1 MHFLYFSFDIP
12 VLESLSR
19 IDWTM
24 RDGPHPI
31 HPRRMPLN
39 HTVPVNG
46 QSFHQQ
52 IILDIHYNLSIKYI
66 KTYSINI
73 LILNDFKNT
82 FAYTRYQHS

>member
-1 MHFLYFSFDIP
+1 MTKSNSLTQYSTCVEYTFLYVSFDIP
-12 VLESLSR
+12 VLESLAR
-19 IDWTM
+19 IDWTV

-52 IILDIHYNLSIKYI
+52 IILDIHYNLSNKIYQ
-66 KTYSINI
+66 KTFYE
-73 LILNDFKNT
+73 
-82 FAYTRYQHS
+82 